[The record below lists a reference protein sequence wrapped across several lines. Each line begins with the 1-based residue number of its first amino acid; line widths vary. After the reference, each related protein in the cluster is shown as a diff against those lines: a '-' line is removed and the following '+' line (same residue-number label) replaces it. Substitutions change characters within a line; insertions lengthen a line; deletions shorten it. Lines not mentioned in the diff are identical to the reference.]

1 MSACRDRG
9 KAQVRSNY
17 SGFVAASHGFVASMK
32 KPRPGSQGG
41 VLKMRSYLRA
51 TIRQAADVCQAR
63 GSRPATWRSS
73 LGFL

>member
-1 MSACRDRG
+1 MP
-9 KAQVRSNY
+9 VNVTF
-17 SGFVAASHGFVASMK
+17 SGFVAASPGFVASMK

-51 TIRQAADVCQAR
+51 TIRQAAGVCHAR

-73 LGFL
+73 